1 MGGEQSSSGRFR
13 LRRIRSCYAMCLPA
27 TSQACHDFSF
37 FFADK
42 KPVRQMEER
51 GRYHQDKVERRY
63 HQNKK
68 ILIPFIQKGNHS
80 IPISSLISIQRS
92 EERRVGKGDG
102 LGVRRGLE
110 SEMRAE

>member
-1 MGGEQSSSGRFR
+1 MSTRCLLTAPTSTDIYSISLHDALPIFR

-80 IPISSLISIQRS
+80 IPISSLISIQCPS
-92 EERRVGKGDG
+92 G
-102 LGVRRGLE
+102 
-110 SEMRAE
+110 SSM